1 MSKPKAG
8 NPDDLATGELIAR
21 VQAGQIELYEEL
33 VRRYQTSILQVVS
46 GMLYDR
52 NDTEELAQ
60 QVFVNAYLHLDSF
73 DVERDFGPWIRTIA
87 RNAVRERLRTN
98 SRYARRLEA
107 YADVLEVR
115 LADNDRAAAHQES
128 LRERLTHCLG
138 KLSERSATLVQ
149 MRYQQSQRYDEM
161 ADRLGTS
168 AGALRNQ
175 LSRTRAKLR
184 ACIEQAGGP
193 G

>member
-8 NPDDLATGELIAR
+8 TLDDLATGELISR
-21 VQAGQIELYEEL
+21 VQAGHIEFYEEL
-33 VRRYQTSILQVVS
+33 IRRYQTNVLQVVS

-52 NDTEELAQ
+52 NNTEELAQ

-73 DVERDFGPWIRTIA
+73 DVQRDFGPWLRTIA
-87 RNAVRERLRTN
+87 RNAVREHLRNT

-107 YADVLEVR
+107 YADILDVR
-115 LADNDRAAAHQES
+115 FADNDRAAAHEER
-128 LRERLTHCLG
+128 LREQLARCLG
-138 KLSERSATLVQ
+138 KVSERSAALVQ
-149 MRYQQSQRYDEM
+149 MRYQQSQSYDEM
-161 ADRLGTS
+161 AGKLGTS

-184 ACIEQAGGP
+184 TCIEKAGGDE
-193 G
+193 